1 MYMLLYHATYCYG
14 SSMSF
19 MFLVLQCYTPH
30 RCSICCTADYAWRLM
45 GRCWLGRCSWR
56 SNGPISPSGC
66 LGDGVSGHGPLFIRL
81 YGHIGP
87 TWSTSA
93 SLSSAGPV
101 SSLTLYFFFSLQNRS
116 NWCYSCRKSE
126 LGSIIFK
133 FYPCQIF
140 IRPQTKYTLHTSIML
155 HESSIS
161 KDIILYSPKI
171 YSKCTKILE

>member
-1 MYMLLYHATYCYG
+1 MLHATQMQHMLYG
-14 SSMSF
+14 
-19 MFLVLQCYTPH
+19 
-30 RCSICCTADYAWRLM
+30 
-45 GRCWLGRCSWR
+45 WLCLAFNGPLLARPVQLEIKRPNQPIGMSWR
-56 SNGPISPSGC
+56 WRERTWASVYSVVRPYWADVEHICIFVVGRPSVIS
-66 LGDGVSGHGPLFIRL
+66 DTV
-81 YGHIGP
+81 
-87 TWSTSA
+87 
-93 SLSSAGPV
+93 
-101 SSLTLYFFFSLQNRS
+101 FFFSLQNRS

-161 KDIILYSPKI
+161 KDVILYSPKI